1 MASRE
6 FQPHASERPLATID
20 GTHPFRSLFRLLWMH
35 SGRLIILTVAFAV
48 KNSPAWVVP
57 VLTAA
62 IIDTVVEDRPVG
74 ELWLYGLV
82 AAIVLLQNYPVGIYY
97 NDQSSRVFRQV
108 GADLRNALA
117 SRLQNL
123 SIGFHTRASASVI
136 QTKLVRDVEVVEQM
150 LRQVYPSTMS
160 ALFLLVGALAVT
172 AAQIPAF
179 ILIFAVTIPL
189 GVSLLILV
197 RKRSQQRNEEFRRE
211 VEQFSARVGEMATL
225 MPITRAHGLEAHAAS
240 RVADSAEDV
249 RLAGFSLDQ
258 VTGRFGAA
266 SWLSFQLLS
275 MICLFAAAAA
285 SLSGILDITPGQ
297 VVLLSTYFTIL
308 TTAIV
313 QLMNLMPVLTQ
324 GRESLRSIA
333 EVLQDPDIEENYGK
347 RRLNGVEGKIGF
359 RDVTFS
365 YPGDRR
371 RALDSVELVIHP
383 GQTVAFVGPSGS
395 GKSTLLNLVLGFL
408 RPDRGQILLD
418 DKDMQY
424 LDLRSFRQFVSVV
437 PQDPVLFEGSIRENI
452 TYGLGHVDDDR
463 VSQALRDANALEIV
477 EQLPDGWD
485 TVVGERGA
493 RLSGGQRQRF
503 AIARAL
509 VRNPKVL
516 LLDEATSALDSES
529 EAKVKEALS
538 RLMRGRTTLVVAHR
552 LSTIR
557 SADRIVVLDHG
568 RIVEAGTHTNLI
580 DLDAVYARLNRK
592 QTV

>member
-1 MASRE
+1 MSSPE
-6 FQPHASERPLATID
+6 FHPHASERPLATVD
-20 GTHPFRSLFRLLWMH
+20 GAHPFRSLFRLLWVH
-35 SGRLIILTVAFAV
+35 SKRLIILTVAFAI
-48 KNSPAWVVP
+48 KNSPMWVIP

-62 IIDTVVEDRPVG
+62 IIDTVVENRPIE
-74 ELWLYGLV
+74 ELWLYGLL
-82 AAIVLLQNYPVGIYY
+82 AIGVLLQNYPIGVYY

-108 GADLRNALA
+108 GADLRNALV

-150 LRQVYPSTMS
+150 LRQVYPSAMS
-160 ALFLLVGALAVT
+160 ALFLLIGAITVT
-172 AAQIPAF
+172 AIKVPAF
-179 ILIFAVTIPL
+179 VLVFAVTVPI
-189 GVSLLILV
+189 GASLLIMV
-197 RKRSQQRNEEFRRE
+197 RRRSQVRNEAFRRE

-225 MPITRAHGLEAHAAS
+225 MPVTRAHGLEGHAAG
-240 RVADSAEDV
+240 RVAHSAEEV

-275 MICLFAAAAA
+275 VFTLFAAAAGA
-285 SLSGILDITPGQ
+285 LTGILDITAGD
-297 VVLLSTYFTIL
+297 VVLVSTYFTIL

-313 QLMNLMPVLTQ
+313 QLMNLMPILTQ

-333 EVLQDPDIEENYGK
+333 EVLQDPDIEHNYGK
-347 RRLNGVEGKIGF
+347 RGVDSVEGQIRF
-359 RDVTFS
+359 DHVTFS
-365 YPGDRR
+365 YQEHERP
-371 RALDSVELVIHP
+371 ALDSIDLVISP
-383 GQTVAFVGPSGS
+383 GETVAFVGPSGS

-408 RPDRGQILLD
+408 RPRSGRILLD
-418 DKDMQY
+418 GKDMEQI
-424 LDLRSFRQFVSVV
+424 DLRTFRKFISVV
-437 PQDPVLFEGSIRENI
+437 PQDSVLFEGSIRENI
-452 TYGLGHVDDDR
+452 TYGLGHIDDDR
-463 VSQALRDANALEIV
+463 VLQALRDANALEIV
-477 EQLPDGWD
+477 EQLPNGWD

-529 EAKVKEALS
+529 EAKVKEALT
-538 RLMRGRTTLVVAHR
+538 RLMAGRTTLVVAHR

-557 SADRIVVLDHG
+557 SADRIVVLDRG
-568 RIVEAGTHTNLI
+568 RISEVGSHTELI
-580 DLDAVYARLNRK
+580 DLDAIYARLSRA
-592 QTV
+592 QRT